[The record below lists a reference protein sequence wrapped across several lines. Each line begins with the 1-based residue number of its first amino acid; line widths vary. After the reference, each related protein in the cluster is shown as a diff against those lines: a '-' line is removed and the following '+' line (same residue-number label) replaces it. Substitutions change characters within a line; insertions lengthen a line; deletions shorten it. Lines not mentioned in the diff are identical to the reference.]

1 MKYSNLPLDITDIIK
16 QMKSRGLSITDEN
29 KATTF
34 LENVSY
40 FRFAAYLRPMEIDAS
55 HNYKS
60 GSTFENAVF
69 LYDFDVH
76 LRHLVFGAIQQIEIS
91 LRAKMI
97 NQISLQYGAMWFIN
111 STLANDK
118 HKFSDNLSTL
128 ERELNRSKEEF
139 IKEHIHKYGNG
150 EYPPVWKLLELASF
164 GCLTK
169 LYFNFT
175 DNKIKKSIA
184 RSYGVPQHEILESW
198 MKSMNVLRN
207 ACAHHSRVWNRVMAV
222 MPQLPNHLS
231 SDWITIKPSANK
243 LYAILCCLQ
252 YWLNAID
259 STNSFKYELH
269 KLLVQYPN
277 IDTSAMGFPSGWQ
290 NEPVWKE

>member
-118 HKFSDNLSTL
+118 HKFSDNLSSL

-139 IKEHIHKYGNG
+139 IKEHIHPYGN
-150 EYPPVWKLLELASF
+150 Y
-164 GCLTK
+164 
-169 LYFNFT
+169 
-175 DNKIKKSIA
+175 
-184 RSYGVPQHEILESW
+184 
-198 MKSMNVLRN
+198 
-207 ACAHHSRVWNRVMAV
+207 
-222 MPQLPNHLS
+222 
-231 SDWITIKPSANK
+231 
-243 LYAILCCLQ
+243 
-252 YWLNAID
+252 
-259 STNSFKYELH
+259 
-269 KLLVQYPN
+269 
-277 IDTSAMGFPSGWQ
+277 
-290 NEPVWKE
+290 